1 MRGLNKVTLIGH
13 LGKDPEVTYVSE
25 NIARARFSLATSES
39 YKDKEGNR
47 VDQTE
52 WHDITLWR
60 KQAEIAEKYLKKGSL
75 IYLEGRVR
83 SRSWEDEQG
92 VKKYA
97 TGIEGLNFIMLDK
110 KEDGGGGNYGGD
122 NAGSGYSQQ
131 QPQRSQPQQPSN
143 NPTTSQPQSQDTG
156 GGSGAG
162 DDYNDDLPF

>member
-13 LGKDPEVTYVSE
+13 LGKDPEVAYVSE

-39 YKDKEGNR
+39 YKDKDGNR

-75 IYLEGRVR
+75 IYLEGRLR

-92 VKKYA
+92 NKKYA
-97 TGIEGLNFIMLDK
+97 TGVEGLNFIMLDK
-110 KEDGGGGNYGGD
+110 KEEGAGGY
-122 NAGSGYSQQ
+122 GSGNTGSY
-131 QPQRSQPQQPSN
+131 SQPQQYN
-143 NPTTSQPQSQDTG
+143 SQPQQQSSPAQQPQAQNAG
-156 GGSGAG
+156 GDSGAE
-162 DDYNDDLPF
+162 DYNDDLPF

>member
-13 LGKDPEVTYVSE
+13 LGKDPEVAYVSE

-39 YKDKEGNR
+39 YKDKDGNR

-75 IYLEGRVR
+75 IYLEGRLR

-92 VKKYA
+92 NKKYA
-97 TGIEGLNFIMLDK
+97 TGVEGLTFIMLDK
-110 KEDGGGGNYGGD
+110 KDDGGGNYGGG
-122 NAGSGYSQQ
+122 NTGSY
-131 QPQRSQPQQPSN
+131 SQPQQQYN
-143 NPTTSQPQSQDTG
+143 SQPQQQSSPAQQPQAQDAG
-156 GGSGAG
+156 GGSNE
-162 DDYNDDLPF
+162 DYNDDLPF

>member
-13 LGKDPEVTYVSE
+13 LGKDPEVAYVSE

-75 IYLEGRVR
+75 IYLEGRLR

-92 VKKYA
+92 NKKYA
-97 TGIEGLNFIMLDK
+97 TGVEGLTFIMLDK
-110 KEDGGGGNYGGD
+110 KEDGGGNYGGG
-122 NAGSGYSQQ
+122 NAGGYSQ
-131 QPQRSQPQQPSN
+131 PQSNSQPQQQSSP
-143 NPTTSQPQSQDTG
+143 TSQPQAQNAS
-156 GGSGAG
+156 GGSGE
-162 DDYNDDLPF
+162 DYNDDLPF